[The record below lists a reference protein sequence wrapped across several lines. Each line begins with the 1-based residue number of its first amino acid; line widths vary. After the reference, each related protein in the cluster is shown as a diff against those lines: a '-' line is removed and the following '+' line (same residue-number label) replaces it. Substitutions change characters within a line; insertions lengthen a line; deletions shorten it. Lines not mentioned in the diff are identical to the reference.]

1 MVHRSIAVLIAQILF
16 FVFCSMG
23 PHHGYLWDSK
33 LKKTFK
39 LTIFS
44 IHSSAFILELIFI
57 HKFNVCLAILFGSM
71 LVATIVLHVMDS
83 IGKRKYYAL
92 LKQRIQII
100 EKNCPAKNPKE
111 LQKILVEKYDVLY
124 SIPDIQKVYND
135 F

>member
-1 MVHRSIAVLIAQILF
+1 MVHRSIRVLIAQILF

-23 PHHGYLWDSK
+23 DHGYLWDSK
-33 LKKTFK
+33 LQKTFK

-100 EKNCPAKNPKE
+100 EKNCPANNLKE
-111 LQKILVEKYDVLY
+111 LQKKLVEKYDVLY
-124 SIPDIQKVYND
+124 SISDIQKVYND